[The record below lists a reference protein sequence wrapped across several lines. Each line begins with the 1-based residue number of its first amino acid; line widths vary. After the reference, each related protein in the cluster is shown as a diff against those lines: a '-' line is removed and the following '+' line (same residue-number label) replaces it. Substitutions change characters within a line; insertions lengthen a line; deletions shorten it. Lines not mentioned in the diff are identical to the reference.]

1 MKLKGLE
8 HLSHVDQLTLRL
20 KGGREVK
27 GYLYGG
33 RLSDDEMPEGFR
45 RYDLREDDDDMG
57 DISEIADFVLVNHYG
72 TFITREQIDCK
83 EGIPVTW
90 WDWPYDPADPD
101 AIF

>member
-20 KGGREVK
+20 RGGREVK

-33 RLSDDEMPEGFR
+33 RLSDDE
-45 RYDLREDDDDMG
+45 MG

-83 EGIPVTW
+83 ERIPVTW